1 MKGFP
6 FSMGIKDLKRIMGA
20 PSFCCQLYV
29 WCGEC
34 ANTSA
39 SMLWSGVSCDALCF
53 SLPICPAVS
62 GDSVFP
68 EGPMH
73 LNSYFKP
80 VDTHTPTHQ
89 THTCTYTHRDPS
101 TFQETVFFL
110 RYSTDGLEFRF

>member
-80 VDTHTPTHQ
+80 NNHSRHPHTHTHIHVYI
-89 THTCTYTHRDPS
+89 HTQRPFNISGDS
-101 TFQETVFFL
+101 VFPEIQ
-110 RYSTDGLEFRF
+110 Y